1 MLNEVTFEQVPEYS
15 EGSIQILGVTEGRA
29 FLAEGTAEAKP
40 RPPWC
45 ELSSRALCLLRSAS
59 RLPERKNIRAIWSLI
74 L

>member
-1 MLNEVTFEQVPEYS
+1 MNKVTFEQLPEYN

-29 FLAEGTAEAKP
+29 FLAEVTAEAKP
-40 RPPWC
+40 QSPWF
-45 ELSSRALCLLRSAS
+45 ELSSGALCHLYSAA